1 MSNKKSNLS
10 IKSNLNFTF
19 KYTNLRAYSE
29 KEPFESSVFV
39 QKLIQKNESRKIQ
52 HNIYRKFPFKENSIK
67 GYSSNQ
73 KSELRKHPNTQIR
86 DASVSNFDLQNHQRS
101 RKLVCIKTIEN
112 FGGIANFKLKKPSMK
127 SSGFGR
133 KKNSVVKTRDKSY
146 QKRKYRD
153 KKIESSSSEDIIP
166 GSSSAKARAHPR
178 IWFENKNRQ
187 YYSKKSQ
194 LFSNFEIASD
204 SGFRERQVIRM
215 YLDGKKID
223 KRVNMT
229 NPGNP
234 HIKSI
239 RQNVHKI
246 IQESKSK
253 GVSRTKGN
261 RYHKKTGPNNIKMS
275 CKLKNNI
282 QTPSIISIDPLY
294 IHAFLKRKRK
304 KQKLKK
310 SVAFFMATFK
320 SRRTEKKFFIFED
333 EKKVIKFPRRQKNKI
348 IEHTV
353 DDDYDTDN
361 EQLKLAVQ
369 QCKLDFK
376 TALKKALI
384 QVKKKKRSLSMMNL
398 VSKRNT
404 YMNDKVLKLQKLN
417 EKSKRHYE
425 SPHNSRRQTRK
436 NLLTGFRKDESVV
449 SMASTVASSL
459 RNTHKPK
466 KSKERGRKMIKN
478 EFYKADKKRRAIS
491 NLPKRGSQK
500 ADFYSYFEKGYR
512 KRNKM
517 GF

>member
-1 MSNKKSNLS
+1 VTKKS
-10 IKSNLNFTF
+10 
-19 KYTNLRAYSE
+19 
-29 KEPFESSVFV
+29 
-39 QKLIQKNESRKIQ
+39 
-52 HNIYRKFPFKENSIK
+52 
-67 GYSSNQ
+67 
-73 KSELRKHPNTQIR
+73 
-86 DASVSNFDLQNHQRS
+86 
-101 RKLVCIKTIEN
+101 
-112 FGGIANFKLKKPSMK
+112 
-127 SSGFGR
+127 
-133 KKNSVVKTRDKSY
+133 SVVKTRDKSY

-153 KKIESSSSEDIIP
+153 NQNESSSSEDIIP

-178 IWFENKNRQ
+178 VWFENKNRQ

-194 LFSNFEIASD
+194 LFNNFDVSSE

-223 KRVNMT
+223 KRIHMT
-229 NPGNP
+229 NPSNP

-239 RQNVHKI
+239 RQNVQKI

-261 RYHKKTGPNNIKMS
+261 RYNKKACGTSIIKLS
-275 CKLKNNI
+275 SKLKNNV

-294 IHAFLKRKRK
+294 IHAFLKRKQK

-320 SRRTEKKFFIFED
+320 SKRTEKKFFIFED
-333 EKKVIKFPRRQKNKI
+333 EKKVIRFPRRQKNKI

-398 VSKRNT
+398 VSKRNN

-491 NLPKRGSQK
+491 NLPKRGTQK
-500 ADFYSYFEKGYR
+500 TDFYSYFEKGYR
-512 KRNKM
+512 KRNKI